1 MGFPAVWIAWPETV
15 PEKLWKLNRSS
26 SKTYLQRRCV
36 LASLLSIEV

>member
-1 MGFPAVWIAWPETV
+1 MGLPAVWIAWPETV

-26 SKTYLQRRCV
+26 PKTYLQRRSV